1 MKFKIGKFN
10 FAFWTDAEKDDRPK
24 GGRPRVHI
32 TYEEVRSLHD
42 SGNSVREIAEKLGV
56 SKSTISNVLRN
67 PTKYK

>member
-10 FAFWTDAEKDDRPK
+10 FAFWTDAEKDDRSK

-42 SGNSVREIAEKLGV
+42 SGNSVREIAEKFGV

-67 PTKYK
+67 PAKYK

>member
-10 FAFWTDAEKDDRPK
+10 FAFWSDDTKNRIK
-24 GGRPRVHI
+24 GGRPKVHI
-32 TYEEVRSLHD
+32 TYKEVKKLRD

-67 PTKYK
+67 PMKYK

>member
-10 FAFWTDAEKDDRPK
+10 FAFWTDDERIDRSK

-67 PTKYK
+67 PAKYK

>member
-1 MKFKIGKFN
+1 MKFRIGKFN
-10 FAFWTDAEKDDRPK
+10 FAFWTDAEKDDRSK

-32 TYEEVRSLHD
+32 TYEEVKSLHD

>member
-10 FAFWTDAEKDDRPK
+10 FAFWTDAEKDDRSK

-42 SGNSVREIAEKLGV
+42 SGNSVREIAENN
-56 SKSTISNVLRN
+56 I
-67 PTKYK
+67 

>member
-10 FAFWTDAEKDDRPK
+10 FAFWTDAEKDDRSK

-67 PTKYK
+67 PKKYQ

>member
-10 FAFWTDAEKDDRPK
+10 FAFWTDAEKDDRSK

>member
-10 FAFWTDAEKDDRPK
+10 FAFWTDAEKDGRSK